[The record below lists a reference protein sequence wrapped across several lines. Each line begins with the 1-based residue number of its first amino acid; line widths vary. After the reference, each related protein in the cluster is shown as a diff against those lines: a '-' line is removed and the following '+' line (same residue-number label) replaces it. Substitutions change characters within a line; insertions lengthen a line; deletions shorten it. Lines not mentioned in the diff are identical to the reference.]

1 MRQSSKKELLKRI
14 VEEVGISERHARR
27 FLEGY
32 KTQKYTIAKKVA
44 EVLGV
49 PVETFLAPEQ
59 RREKLKVPR
68 TLLNVFTKVVEKH
81 TAKKVASW
89 IFAKE
94 GTIYQM
100 KGGYRLDPL
109 TQALLFLEG
118 LKKED
123 AKLYTETLQ
132 KFIREVGEM
141 DVLEALEKCKKE
153 REV

>member
-14 VEEVGISERHARR
+14 VEEAGISERHARR

-49 PVETFLAPEQ
+49 PVETFLVQEQ
-59 RREKLKVPR
+59 RREKLKVPK
-68 TLLNVFTKVVEKH
+68 TLLNVFAKVVEKH
-81 TAKKVASW
+81 TAKRVASW
-89 IFAKE
+89 MFTKE
-94 GTIYQM
+94 SVVRHM

-109 TQALLFLEG
+109 TQALLFLSG
-118 LKKED
+118 IKRED
-123 AKLYTETLQ
+123 IKLYMEVLQ
-132 KFIREVGEM
+132 KLVREMGEM

-153 REV
+153 KEV